1 MRVRIVVFCA
11 LAGPLL
17 VATPALAVRGH
28 VFSHTFSTSG
38 SGNGQLNEPE
48 DVAVNEAT
56 GDVYVVDKGN
66 DRVEYFSSTGAY
78 IGQFSGEGALTGKF
92 SNPTSIAVDNSCHM
106 KKLTGS
112 ACAAADPSK
121 TRRIRH

>member
-56 GDVYVVDKGN
+56 GDVYVVDKVDWCLYRAVQWRRGV
-66 DRVEYFSSTGAY
+66 DRQVLESHEYRG
-78 IGQFSGEGALTGKF
+78 GQ
-92 SNPTSIAVDNSCHM
+92 
-106 KKLTGS
+106 
-112 ACAAADPSK
+112 
-121 TRRIRH
+121 